1 MPAPATTQYD
11 PGFCEREY
19 NARAAV
25 PGHAALIHH
34 WAEESRRVRVGYP
47 CYLDI
52 AYGAQPGQTLDIFPA
67 RRGAGHAPLMVF
79 IHGGYWRALDKSVFS
94 FLAPAFTRAG
104 IAVAVINYRLLPL
117 VPLEDLVRDV
127 VASITWL
134 YQHAG
139 HYGANPHHLYVS
151 GHSAGGH
158 LAALMLACQWPRWHG
173 ALPPDVVRGA
183 LAISGLYDLA
193 PLMAAPFIRNDL
205 DLDDQRVQALSPVC
219 LPPATHAPLMTA
231 VGGDESSEFH
241 RQARLLAQR
250 WSGVFVRDVTMPGLN
265 HFTVCSALGDASSAL
280 FAAARELTER

>member
-1 MPAPATTQYD
+1 MMQYD
-11 PGFCEREY
+11 PDFCEREY

-25 PGHAALIHH
+25 PDHAVHMRH
-34 WAEESRRVRVGYP
+34 WAEESRRVRIGQP

-52 AYGAQPGQTLDIFPA
+52 AYGTAPNQTLDIFPA
-67 RRGAGHAPLMVF
+67 RGGGGHAPLMVF
-79 IHGGYWRALDKSVFS
+79 IHGGYWRALDKSDFS
-94 FLAPAFTRAG
+94 FLAPSFRRAG
-104 IAVAVINYRLLPL
+104 IALAVVNYRLLPQ
-117 VPLEDLVRDV
+117 VTLEDLTRDV
-127 VASITWL
+127 VSSITWL

-193 PLMAAPFIRNDL
+193 PLMAAPFIRGDLGLNDK
-205 DLDDQRVQALSPVC
+205 RVLALSPAC
-219 LPPATHAPLMTA
+219 LPAATHAPLVTA
-231 VGGDESSEFH
+231 VGGQESSEFH
-241 RQARLLAQR
+241 RQAHVLAQH
-250 WSGVFVRDVTMPGLN
+250 WSSVFVRDVPMPGHN
-265 HFTVCSALGDASSAL
+265 HFTACTALGDPSSAL